1 MDRDFRSAVI
11 REDAVVL
18 QRPGQHRTLRRWHV
32 FGDVVNGAVG
42 QRLDARL
49 FLDRK
54 ACAELLSK
62 AEASATGR
70 AVVHGVEV
78 EVEERE
84 DLQGNRYLVL
94 AFVGHAVPEGNPFTM
109 GQGGTR

>member
-1 MDRDFRSAVI
+1 MERDFRSAVI
-11 REDAVVL
+11 REAPVVL

-32 FGDVVNGAVG
+32 FGDVVNGLVG

-49 FLDRK
+49 FLDRR

-70 AVVHGVEV
+70 VVIHAAEI

-84 DLQGNRYLVL
+84 DLKGNRYLVL
-94 AFVGHAVPEGNPFTM
+94 ALVGAASPEGNPFVPKL
-109 GQGGTR
+109 G